1 MSGPLDGLV
10 AVVTGAGRGLG
21 RAIASRLADDGARVV
36 VNDVDPDGCAASV
49 SLLGD
54 AATACAADVSEPDGA
69 AKVIDHA
76 LERFGRVD
84 VLVNNAARFST
95 VRHQPFGE
103 VAVEEFDRIL
113 QANTRVVLLP
123 TQRAVPH
130 MASQGGGRVIN
141 IASGSILAGT
151 PGLLPYVASKGAV
164 FAMTRVLATEC
175 GPLHVTVNSVAPGLL
190 VTPGSLDN
198 TPEPAFA
205 HQRAIRP
212 LGRDGQPE
220 DVASA
225 VSFLASPASG
235 FITGQMLVVNGG
247 AQYY

>member
-1 MSGPLDGLV
+1 MSEPLDGLV

-21 RAIASRLADDGARVV
+21 RAVASRLADDGARVV
-36 VNDVDPDGCAASV
+36 VNDIDPGGCAETA

-54 AATACAADVSEPDGA
+54 AATVCSADVSDPEGA
-69 AKVIDHA
+69 EKVIDHA
-76 LERFGRVD
+76 IAAFGRLD

-103 VAVEEFDRIL
+103 VPVEVFDRIL
-113 QANTRVVLLP
+113 QSNTRVVLLP
-123 TQRAVPH
+123 IQRAVPH
-130 MASQGGGRVIN
+130 MASQGGGRIVN

-175 GPLHVTVNSVAPGLL
+175 GPMGITVNSVAPGLL

-225 VSFLASPASG
+225 VAFLASPGAA
-235 FITGQMLVVNGG
+235 FVTGQMLVVNGG

>member
-1 MSGPLDGLV
+1 MTEPLDGLV

-21 RAIASRLADDGARVV
+21 RAIATRLVADGARVV
-36 VNDVDPDGCAASV
+36 VNDVDPSGCAETAAA
-49 SLLGD
+49 LGER
-54 AATACAADVSEPDGA
+54 AAPCAADVSEPAGA
-69 AKVIDHA
+69 ASVVDDAI
-76 LERFGRVD
+76 ERFGRLD
-84 VLVNNAARFST
+84 ILVNNAARFAT

-103 VAVEEFDRIL
+103 VDVEEFDRIV

-130 MASQGGGRVIN
+130 MAALGSGRVIN

-175 GPLHVTVNSVAPGLL
+175 GPIGVTVNSVAPGLL

-198 TPEPAFA
+198 TPDQAFA

-212 LGRDGQPE
+212 IGRDGHPE

-225 VSFLASPASG
+225 VAYLASPGSA
-235 FITGQMLVVNGG
+235 FVTGQMLVVNGG
-247 AQYY
+247 AQYS

>member
-1 MSGPLDGLV
+1 MTETLDGLV
-10 AVVTGAGRGLG
+10 AVVTGAGRGIG
-21 RAIASRLADDGARVV
+21 RAIASRLADDGAHVM
-36 VNDVDPDGCAASV
+36 VNDVDPRGCAETV

-54 AATACAADVSEPDGA
+54 RATASAADVSEPAGA
-69 AKVIDHA
+69 AKVVDHA
-76 LERFGRVD
+76 IERFGRLD
-84 VLVNNAARFST
+84 ILVNNAARFST
-95 VRHQPFGE
+95 VRHQPFGD

-130 MASQGGGRVIN
+130 MAAQGGGRVIN
-141 IASGSILAGT
+141 IASGTILAGT

-175 GPLHVTVNSVAPGLL
+175 GPLQVTINSVAPGLI

-212 LGRDGQPE
+212 IGRDGHPE

-225 VSFLASPASG
+225 VAFLASPASA

-247 AQYY
+247 AQYS